1 LGDVSGQVPVQEHVE
16 LIREAFF
23 YAERFRGRTF
33 VIQIDD
39 SLIGSAVLK
48 TLVKDLVMLYR
59 TGIRMVLVTGARNR
73 IDEVLSR
80 YAVQSRKV
88 AGVRISS
95 PAAIPFIKMAAFD
108 VSNELMTEL
117 SANDTNAVIG
127 NWVRA
132 RSLGVRNGI
141 DYQDAGAVERI
152 KLGQLISVL
161 DQGLIPVFPC
171 IGWSATGKLYNVSS
185 RELAAVLSIELAA
198 DKLFFLVPSQG
209 INASEFVVPDGV
221 TASPDGSISRMN
233 LEQVQ
238 AFLEANADHS
248 SWDEI
253 EYVGLALRSAR
264 SGVDRVHIIDG
275 RVDGVLLKEI
285 FSNFGFGTMVY
296 ANQYESIRNMTTQD
310 IPAVLRVMRP
320 AMDRGYLVHRDE
332 QDLTDQLG
340 DFVVYETDG
349 NLHGCGALHRYDD
362 EQAEILALSVDQRY
376 AHLGIGQKIV
386 RYLIDRARD
395 LGLRSVFVLTTQTSD
410 WFETLGFRAADLGE
424 IPRQKRAVYNRSRN
438 SRILLREL

>member
-1 LGDVSGQVPVQEHVE
+1 MSDEPFHVQEHVE

-39 SLIGSAVLK
+39 SLIGSPVLK

-59 TGIRMVLVTGARNR
+59 TGIRVVLVTGARKR

-117 SANDTNAVIG
+117 SANNTNAVIG

-132 RSLGVRNGI
+132 RSLGVRDGI
-141 DYQDAGAVERI
+141 DFEDAGAVERI
-152 KLGQLISVL
+152 KLDLLMNTL
-161 DQGLIPVFPC
+161 DQGLVPIFPC
-171 IGWSATGKLYNVSS
+171 IGWSASGKLYNVSS

-198 DKLFFLVPSQG
+198 DKLFFLTPSQG
-209 INASEFVVPDGV
+209 INAANFVVPDGIAV
-221 TASPDGSISRMN
+221 SPDGGISRMD
-233 LEQVQ
+233 LDHGEQ
-238 AFLEANADHS
+238 FLAANRNHS
-248 SWDEI
+248 SWDEM
-253 EYVGLALRSAR
+253 EYVRLAVRAAR
-264 SGVDRVHIIDG
+264 AGVDRVHIIDG

-285 FSNFGFGTMVY
+285 FSNFGFGTMIY
-296 ANQYESIRNMTTQD
+296 ANQYESIRDMTAD
-310 IPAVLRVMRP
+310 DVPAVLRVMRP
-320 AMDRGYLVHRDE
+320 AMERGVLVSRRE
-332 QDLTDQLG
+332 SDLIDQRE

-349 NLHGCGALHRYDD
+349 NIHGCGALHAYND
-362 EQAEILALSVDQRY
+362 EQAEIHGLSVDPRY

-386 RYLIDRARD
+386 RYLIDRARVRQ
-395 LGLRSVFVLTTQTSD
+395 LHSVFVLTTQTSD
-410 WFETLGFRAADLGE
+410 WFQALGFRAAALE
-424 IPRQKRAVYNRSRN
+424 EVPQEKRVAYNRDRN
-438 SRILLREL
+438 SRILLFEL

>member
-1 LGDVSGQVPVQEHVE
+1 MSGEPLHVQDHVE

-39 SLIGSAVLK
+39 SLIGSPVLK

-59 TGIRMVLVTGARNR
+59 TGIRMVLVTGARRR

-117 SANDTNAVIG
+117 SANNTNAVIG

-132 RSLGVRNGI
+132 RSLGVRDGI

-152 KLGQLISVL
+152 KLDLLMNTL

-171 IGWSATGKLYNVSS
+171 IGWSASGKLYNVSS

-198 DKLFFLVPSQG
+198 DKLFFLTPTQG
-209 INASEFVVPDGV
+209 IDAANFVIPDGI
-221 TASPDGSISRMN
+221 AEAPDGGISRMN
-233 LEQVQ
+233 LEQGE
-238 AFLEANADHS
+238 AFLAANSAHS
-248 SWDEI
+248 SFDEI
-253 EYVGLALRSAR
+253 EYVRLAMRAAR
-264 SGVDRVHIIDG
+264 GGVDRVHIIDG

-285 FSNFGFGTMVY
+285 FSNFGFGTMIY
-296 ANQYESIRNMTTQD
+296 TNQYESIRDMTAD
-310 IPAVLRVMRP
+310 DVPAVLRVMAP
-320 AMDRGYLVHRDE
+320 AMSSGILVRRE
-332 QDLTDQLG
+332 ASDLLGQLD
-340 DFVVYETDG
+340 DFVVYETDDTI
-349 NLHGCGALHRYDD
+349 HGCGALHAYNE
-362 EQAEILALSVDQRY
+362 EQAEIHGISVDARY
-376 AHLGIGQKIV
+376 SHLGIGQKIV
-386 RYLIDRARD
+386 RYLLDRARERS
-395 LGLRSVFVLTTQTSD
+395 LHSVFVLTTQTSD
-410 WFETLGFRAADLGE
+410 WFQSLGFRAGALDE
-424 IPRQKRAVYNRSRN
+424 VPEAKRAAYNRDRN
-438 SRILLREL
+438 SRILLYDL